1 MLYVILYTLDIFILS
16 IYSFLYNPPCYSV
29 YTRYCAISLLSI
41 YNPLYCSIYI
51 VFDIIMFS
59 SSRSKPSVYFCNK
72 PRRNIFLAASLYG
85 TKMDGAKQR
94 TVPPSAMQGKYI
106 HRQKEGGRKAAVREL
121 ERMLRFGK
129 VWRWGWRGGFSQLI
143 LKSLPWEHWEE
154 WEENKPL
161 PEQKS
166 PSLQIRSTL

>member
-1 MLYVILYTLDIFILS
+1 MLYVILYTHDIFILS
-16 IYSFLYNPPCYSV
+16 IYSSLYNPPCYSV

-41 YNPLYCSIYI
+41 YNPLYRSIYI

-106 HRQKEGGRKAAVREL
+106 HRQKEGGEESCCEGTGEDAEIWEGMKVGMAGWLFTADPKITAL
-121 ERMLRFGK
+121 GTLRG
-129 VWRWGWRGGFSQLI
+129 VGG
-143 LKSLPWEHWEE
+143 
-154 WEENKPL
+154 
-161 PEQKS
+161 EQTS
-166 PSLQIRSTL
+166 A